1 MERDQLGS
9 GDYGYDLVHEET
21 RAAPARPDAAGH
33 QDAEPRSS
41 GSPVARGDE
50 AAGDLS
56 YDEAHG
62 F

>member
-1 MERDQLGS
+1 MERDQPS
-9 GDYGYDLVHEET
+9 AADYGYDLVHEEI
-21 RAAPARPDAAGH
+21 RAAAARPDAA
-33 QDAEPRSS
+33 QRDAGPGRS
-41 GSPVARGDE
+41 GSPVAHGDE

>member
-1 MERDQLGS
+1 MERDQLGT

-21 RAAPARPDAAGH
+21 RAAPARPGAGQ
-33 QDAEPRSS
+33 QDAEPRSG
-41 GSPVARGDE
+41 GSPVAGRDE

>member
-1 MERDQLGS
+1 MERDQLS
-9 GDYGYDLVHEET
+9 TGDYGYDLVHEET
-21 RAAPARPDAAGH
+21 RADPARPGAAGN

-41 GSPVARGDE
+41 GSPVAGRDE